1 MINENE
7 DENDNEDEDENDNED
22 ENEDPPS
29 RSDFNR
35 SAASLTAPQV
45 L

>member
-7 DENDNEDEDENDNED
+7 DENEDENDNENENED